1 VELDDCGFIKVD
13 ERNRTSLPGLFAAG
27 DVTNTM
33 AFQVF
38 MGLGDGEKAALA
50 AFDYLLGLG
59 LAHFEC
65 D

>member
-1 VELDDCGFIKVD
+1 VL
-13 ERNRTSLPGLFAAG
+13 
-27 DVTNTM
+27 
-33 AFQVF
+33 

-59 LAHFEC
+59 GSEYYC